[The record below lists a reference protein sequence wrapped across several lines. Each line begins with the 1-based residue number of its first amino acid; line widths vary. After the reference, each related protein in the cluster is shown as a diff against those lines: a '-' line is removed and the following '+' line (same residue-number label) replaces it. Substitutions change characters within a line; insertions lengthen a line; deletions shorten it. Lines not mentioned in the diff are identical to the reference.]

1 MSLNTVLLAG
11 AAIRFAVPTLL
22 PQITDILAAT
32 VEVSTPVDS
41 FRSIKE
47 AFFYLDHGMDV
58 YDGGVVYHPPL
69 LVSLLKLI
77 QEASPS
83 YSSILFN
90 LLFTVVDVGI
100 AVKLVNLNRWYNEH
114 QSRRSGKKLVGFSDA
129 LMAAFFMFN
138 PLMILTCWSHS
149 TLPLTYFL
157 IVELLNQVLVDKN
170 PYRGSIALAVAAYLS
185 YTPVYLI
192 IPLLALTYVLGQTS
206 DWRDEIVQC
215 GGVFFASVAT
225 LMLLSFVL
233 TALPDFFDQC
243 YGTVV
248 LYLKISPNMGL
259 WWYLFTEM
267 FDFFLPLYR
276 GIFNL
281 YSVIFIVP
289 ITVRFFESETKQGDS
304 FLAVVMCYVWL
315 TFTKLYPIIGDLGLA
330 LSMFPIFKHTVIPHA
345 KFLFITALMLIV
357 VLLLAPIFYYCWIV
371 LGNGNSNFFY
381 SMNLI
386 WGGVHVLIFLDFLW
400 GRLVYDYILTHDVKE
415 ELTLRLT
422 QIWEYMLALTRKL
435 AK

>member
-1 MSLNTVLLAG
+1 MSLSAVLLAG
-11 AAIRFAVPTLL
+11 AAIRFVVPSLL
-22 PQITDILAAT
+22 PEITDILAST
-32 VEVSTPVDS
+32 VEISTPVDS

-58 YDGGVVYHPPL
+58 YDGGVVHHPPL
-69 LVSLLKLI
+69 LVSLLKLVLEI
-77 QEASPS
+77 SPS
-83 YSSILFN
+83 HANLLFN
-90 LLFTVVDVGI
+90 LLFTIVDVGI
-100 AVKLVNLNRWYNEH
+100 ALKLVNLNRWYNDY
-114 QSRRSGKKLVGFSDA
+114 QSRRAGKQLLGFNDA
-129 LMAAFFMFN
+129 LMAGFYMFN

-149 TLPLTYFL
+149 TQPISYFL
-157 IVELLNQVLVDKN
+157 IVELLNQVLIDKN
-170 PYRGSIALAVAAYLS
+170 PYRGSIAMAVAAYLS
-185 YTPVYLI
+185 FTPVYLI
-192 IPLLALTYVLGQTS
+192 VPLLALTYVVSPSG
-206 DWRDEIVQC
+206 DWRDEVVQC

-225 LMLLSFVL
+225 LILLSFVL
-233 TALPDFFDQC
+233 TALPDFLSQC

-267 FDFFLPLYR
+267 FDVFLPLYR

-281 YSVIFIVP
+281 YSVMFIVP
-289 ITVRFFESETKQGDS
+289 ITVRFFESGPKQGDS

-330 LSMFPIFKHTVIPHA
+330 LSIFPVFKNTVIPHA
-345 KFLFITALMLIV
+345 KFLFITALTLIV

-386 WGGVHVLIFLDFLW
+386 WGGVHVLLFLDFIW
-400 GRLVYDYILTHDVKE
+400 GRLVYDYIQTHDVKDE
-415 ELTLRLT
+415 KKLRLT
-422 QIWEYMLALTRKL
+422 QI
-435 AK
+435 